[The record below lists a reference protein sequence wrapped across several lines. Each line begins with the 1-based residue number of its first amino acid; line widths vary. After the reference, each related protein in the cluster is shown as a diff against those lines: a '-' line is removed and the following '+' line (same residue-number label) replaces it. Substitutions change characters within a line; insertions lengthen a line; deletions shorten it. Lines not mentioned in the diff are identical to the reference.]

1 MNDDWADFLFALL
14 NADAR
19 FLVIG
24 AHALAAHGVPRA
36 TQDLDV
42 WVDSTGDNP
51 GRVLRALAA
60 FGAPVASLKV
70 TVADLAR
77 PDAVIQIGVPPT
89 RIDLLTSI
97 SGVSAFAQ
105 AWDARLL
112 VDVRGRQV
120 PFLDR
125 QTLIQTKRATGRH
138 KDLGDLEALG
148 ELGTK

>member
-1 MNDDWADFLFALL
+1 MNDDWADLLYALL
-14 NADAR
+14 DADAR

-36 TQDLDV
+36 TQDLDL
-42 WVDSTGDNP
+42 WVDPDGDNP
-51 GRVLRALAA
+51 DRVWRALVA
-60 FGAPVASLKV
+60 FGAPMASLRL
-70 TVADLAR
+70 TRDDLAR
-77 PDAVIQIGVPPT
+77 PDAVIQMGLPPN

-97 SGVSAFAQ
+97 SGVAGFSQ

-112 VDVRGRQV
+112 VLVRGRHI

-148 ELGTK
+148 ESIE